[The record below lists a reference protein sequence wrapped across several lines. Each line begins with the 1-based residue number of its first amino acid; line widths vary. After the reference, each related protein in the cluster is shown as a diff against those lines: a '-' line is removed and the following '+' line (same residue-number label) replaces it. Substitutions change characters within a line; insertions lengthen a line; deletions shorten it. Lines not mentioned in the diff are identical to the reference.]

1 VRQVAESVLDCPI
14 GSFPSKYL
22 GLPLSLKKLRK
33 DEVQP
38 ILDKLTKKLSFW
50 KARLM
55 TREGRVAYVRFVMTG
70 SLIYHLMALDV
81 EPWLL
86 RAIDTVR
93 RDFLWVGRGD
103 ARGGHCLVSWQAVCK
118 PKHLGG
124 LGLHNLRWLNA
135 ALRARWIWFQKT
147 SLDRPWPGLEFSV
160 RSEAH
165 SLVTASAIIDVRD
178 GSRVLFW
185 EDPWI
190 YGLSVAALAPE
201 LLLLVRPGLRRSRVL
216 RDGLPNRAWVR
227 DIAGTL
233 TVDAVVQ
240 FLRLWGTIAVA
251 NVHVVPGNC
260 DGFKWKW
267 SSDGAFCSR
276 SAYRTFFAGQ
286 VALPGAAQLWH
297 SFAPMK
303 FRFHG
308 WLSLWQRCW
317 TADRLQRHGLPNHAV
332 CPLCNTAAETYDHLA
347 LQCPLSTSVWVAAFR
362 LIGWNPPLPTSTC
375 TIRKW

>member
-1 VRQVAESVLDCPI
+1 
-14 GSFPSKYL
+14 
-22 GLPLSLKKLRK
+22 
-33 DEVQP
+33 
-38 ILDKLTKKLSFW
+38 
-50 KARLM
+50 
-55 TREGRVAYVRFVMTG
+55 
-70 SLIYHLMALDV
+70 
-81 EPWLL
+81 
-86 RAIDTVR
+86 
-93 RDFLWVGRGD
+93 
-103 ARGGHCLVSWQAVCK
+103 
-118 PKHLGG
+118 
-124 LGLHNLRWLNA
+124 
-135 ALRARWIWFQKT
+135 
-147 SLDRPWPGLEFSV
+147 
-160 RSEAH
+160 
-165 SLVTASAIIDVRD
+165 VTASAIIDVRD

-308 WLSLWQRCW
+308 WLALWQRCW